1 MRTPEYENQ
10 GDIGEDEGVNYER
23 AMEIALE
30 QAHFSSKASG
40 DVPVGAVVLDEV
52 GRLVGIGSNRRELL
66 SDPVGHAEIVAIKSA
81 ARALGKWRL
90 DGCTLVVTLEP
101 CAMCAGAI
109 QQSRISRVVFGA
121 FDEKAGAVGS
131 SIDILRDP
139 RALQKVEVVS
149 GLMKEECARLLGD
162 FFKERRA

>member
-1 MRTPEYENQ
+1 
-10 GDIGEDEGVNYER
+10 VKYER
-23 AMEIALE
+23 AMEISLE
-30 QAHFSSKASG
+30 QALFSSKASG
-40 DVPVGAVVLDEV
+40 DVPVGAVVLDEA

-109 QQSRISRVVFGA
+109 AQSRISRLVFGA

-131 SIDILRDP
+131 LMDVLRDP
-139 RALQKVEVVS
+139 RAPYKVEVIS
-149 GLMKEECARLLGD
+149 GVMKEECASVLQE
-162 FFKERRA
+162 FFKEQRS